1 MYFLAFAVDYD
12 GTIARDGDVSAETV
26 EALHLLKQSGRR
38 LVLVTGRQL
47 DELKTIFP
55 AVDLF
60 DRVVVENGAAVYNP
74 QDGDMHILA
83 QAPPASFAERLRE
96 RGVGPVATGH
106 VIVATWHPHERAVL
120 GLIAEMGLE
129 LQIIFNKGA
138 IMVLPS
144 NVNKASG
151 LLAALDELNISP
163 LNVVGAGDAENDH
176 SFLSLCGCSAA
187 VANALPV
194 LKQEVDIVLS
204 GDHGIGIVELV
215 RRILDED
222 AGLLARTQR
231 GISAGTDVGGDRHYL
246 LPEDLVLIVGNS
258 GCGKS
263 SYATLL
269 TEEMAGRHHEFCVID
284 PEGDYIDLD
293 DAETIGGLTEPP
305 TTQEAL
311 RLLLK
316 ARVNVVINAQALGLN
331 DRQRLFNALM
341 ESIRDLRKATG
352 RPQWLVIDES
362 HHMMPSS
369 DSNDRSFPSLKTGAI
384 LLTLTP
390 RALPRPI
397 LKEVTMIIAMG
408 STAYLLLGEF
418 AHLLH
423 QPPPVAGQ
431 QPGPDEKLLWRPKSQ
446 RDPVRLRAETP
457 RQIHNRH
464 AGKYATGDIGEWH
477 SFYFRGPGDIV
488 NIRARNLSEFVRVS
502 RTLNEG
508 IWDYH
513 LQRDDYA
520 EWFQQVIKDDFL
532 AQEAQAAKA
541 NATLGIDKARDRLID
556 AISCRYKI

>member
-1 MYFLAFAVDYD
+1 MYFLALAVDYD
-12 GTIARDGDVSAETV
+12 GTIARDGNVPAETV
-26 EALHLLKQSGRR
+26 EALRLLKQSGRR
-38 LVLVTGRQL
+38 LVLVTGRRL

-55 AVDLF
+55 ALDLF
-60 DRVVVENGAAVYNP
+60 DRVVVENGAVVYNP
-74 QDGDMHILA
+74 RDGDTHILA
-83 QAPPASFAERLRE
+83 QAPPMAFAERLRE

-106 VIVATWHPHERAVL
+106 VIVSTWHPHERAVL

-151 LLAALDELNISP
+151 LLAALDELNISA

-204 GDHGIGIVELV
+204 ADHGIGIVELA

-222 AGLLARTQR
+222 VGLLARTQR
-231 GISAGTDVGGDRHYL
+231 GISAGRDMGGDLHYL
-246 LPEDLVLIVGNS
+246 LPEDVVLIVGNS

-269 TEEMAGRHHEFCVID
+269 TEEMAGRRHEFCVID

-316 ARVNVVINAQALGLN
+316 ARVNVVINAQALNLN
-331 DRQRLFNALM
+331 DRQRLFNDLI
-341 ESIRDLRKATG
+341 ESIRDLRKTSG

-369 DSNDRSFPSLKTGAI
+369 DNNDRSFPLLKTGAI

-408 STAYLLLGEF
+408 STADVLLSEF
-418 AHLLH
+418 ADLLYL
-423 QPPPVAGQ
+423 PPPVAGQ
-431 QPGPDEKLLWRPKSQ
+431 QSGPNEKLLWRPKGRGQ
-446 RDPVRLRAETP
+446 PVRLRTAAP

-464 AGKYATGDIGEWH
+464 AGKYATGDVGEWH
-477 SFYFRGPGDIV
+477 SFYFRGPGDTV
-488 NIRARNLSEFVRVS
+488 NIRARNLAEFVRGS
-502 RTLNEG
+502 RTLDEG

-513 LQRDDYA
+513 LQRGDYA
-520 EWFQQVIKDDFL
+520 QWFQQVIKDDVL
-532 AQEAQAAKA
+532 TQEAQAAKA
-541 NATLGIDKARDRLID
+541 DAKSGIGQARDRLID
-556 AISCRYKI
+556 AIGCRYKI